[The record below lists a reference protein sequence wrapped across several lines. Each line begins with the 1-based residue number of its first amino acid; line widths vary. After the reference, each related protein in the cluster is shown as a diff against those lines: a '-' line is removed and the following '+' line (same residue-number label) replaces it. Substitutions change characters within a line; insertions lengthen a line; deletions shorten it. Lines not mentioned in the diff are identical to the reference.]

1 MGQIIRF
8 MQQIV
13 RFPIRIYQYLI
24 SPFIKPCCR
33 FYPSCSQYALLA
45 IEHHGVIK
53 GLWLAICRI
62 LRCHPWS
69 AGGYDPVLPEHKEK
83 F

>member
-1 MGQIIRF
+1 MGQVKVFLIKVLCLFIRA
-8 MQQIV
+8 
-13 RFPIRIYQYLI
+13 YQYLI

-33 FYPSCSQYALLA
+33 FYPSCSQYTLRALNQWG
-45 IEHHGVIK
+45 IIK
-53 GLWLAICRI
+53 GLWMGLKRI

-69 AGGYDPVLPEHKEK
+69 KGGYDPVLPNDEI